1 MVYFKQG
8 QSWSSI
14 DWGVFLFFSNRQT
27 RPPRIPQENVP
38 PQIFDGSKKWPRWD
52 STMKWVW
59 KVLATNCEKLSSR
72 ELVACRFVFF
82 HWDNAS
88 SKVLF
93 RSLQRDD
100 VCSHELSSKW
110 LWKCCFAKC
119 GCVWTWGLSR
129 KDWYNQQISDN
140 FPFRWNAAATCC
152 RCRGHTAAGHGLPG
166 ELDFKTK
173 DTKGPGRR
181 GKSFIKW
188 WLNQENRSLW
198 IYLDM
203 ENPWEPE
210 KCGDPF
216 GPWST
221 FMLGGPYRCDKI
233 GG

>member
-1 MVYFKQG
+1 MIKYRLRSFPFLFKQAN
-8 QSWSSI
+8 QTSTDSSRKCSAS
-14 DWGVFLFFSNRQT
+14 DLWWQQKMTQMGFNNEVGLKSVSN
-27 RPPRIPQENVP
+27 
-38 PQIFDGSKKWPRWD
+38 KL
-52 STMKWVW
+52 W
-59 KVLATNCEKLSSR
+59 KVIITW
-72 ELVACRFVFF
+72 ACRLQVCFF